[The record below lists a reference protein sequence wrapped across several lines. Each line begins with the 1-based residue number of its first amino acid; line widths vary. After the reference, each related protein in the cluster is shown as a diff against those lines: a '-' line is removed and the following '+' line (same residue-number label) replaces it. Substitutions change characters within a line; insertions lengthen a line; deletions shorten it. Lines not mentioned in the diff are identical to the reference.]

1 MSLHSRSWLSSENY
15 KGWWTKCHTSTVGYC
30 RHVNFLDS
38 YTAIFCTYWFYNFMY
53 SHFYKSFHFYILN
66 KLIIISQDDHTKEDF
81 KRHMLNIFKPRM
93 CFFLGQERF
102 RSMTKTYFRR
112 ADGVILLYD
121 VTSERSFM
129 NVRQWIQNIDVSKTF
144 IIVSSYTHLTQ

>member
-1 MSLHSRSWLSSENY
+1 M
-15 KGWWTKCHTSTVGYC
+15 
-30 RHVNFLDS
+30 
-38 YTAIFCTYWFYNFMY
+38 
-53 SHFYKSFHFYILN
+53 
-66 KLIIISQDDHTKEDF
+66 
-81 KRHMLNIFKPRM
+81 
-93 CFFLGQERF
+93 FFLGQERF

-144 IIVSSYTHLTQ
+144 IIVSSYTHLAQ